1 MRPIDSK
8 MIKKRTITK
17 DYNLYRQAMLVVTE
31 IFYPSNAAL
40 FRLVHLLI
48 QLFIEVIEGDDDVF
62 WGIKRHIVA
71 MQVELLFI

>member
-1 MRPIDSK
+1 MFVA
-8 MIKKRTITK
+8 TG
-17 DYNLYRQAMLVVTE
+17 
-31 IFYPSNAAL
+31 IFYAAL

-71 MQVELLFI
+71 MQVELLFIRYERVWIVLTLDYGF